1 MSRQPSLVVEVSGAM
16 SRCPALHITAAV
28 SRVTSH
34 DITADEVVTG
44 CVHRVDAGARDGK
57 VMQVCILGS
66 HHTAAQPPPPP
77 PATTCFTRASTALN
91 PQYVSSIIALNYC
104 YLLLQHFAKVDSR

>member
-1 MSRQPSLVVEVSGAM
+1 M
-16 SRCPALHITAAV
+16 
-28 SRVTSH
+28 
-34 DITADEVVTG
+34 TADEVVTG

-77 PATTCFTRASTALN
+77 PATTCFTRASTALKY
-91 PQYVSSIIALNYC
+91 QYVITIIAL
-104 YLLLQHFAKVDSR
+104 H